1 MAKSNTA
8 SKILPTQ
15 AEVVDK
21 VNSLQIRGVEIS
33 IMIEEI
39 DFKRNVTLKK
49 WFSVDSSIDGYGYK
63 LGKLLSDLRKVN
75 PEAKQIPQELLK
87 ECSLDKI
94 DRRRRS
100 EWEWFY
106 NHQSELD
113 EFFLELAKARK
124 CSKMAVRQNFSSV
137 TALKR
142 AYVEATQKPS
152 NEELMKKCIDCGE
165 KLIKD
170 VNWTHSRY
178 NNWVYVCK
186 YCCSDRGNKDRMWV
200 NNVYIPTSHPDW
212 KPGRYDDWSD
222 VAFSKMKVY
231 NKRSEGDVYVI
242 TNPAWKNWYKIGK
255 AVDAKDRVAQLNT
268 ASPFRDF
275 EVIKIFTSDDRNRAE
290 VLAHRAAEK
299 ICVEKRHEWFYTE
312 NVDELIEGITP

>member
-15 AEVVDK
+15 SEVVDK
-21 VNSLQIRGVEIS
+21 VNSLQVRGVEIS

-49 WFSVDSSIDGYGYK
+49 WFSVDSNFDGYGYK
-63 LGKLLSDLRKVN
+63 LGKLLSDLRQVN

-113 EFFLELAKARK
+113 EFFCELAKARK
-124 CSKMAVRQNFSSV
+124 CSKMAVRQNFSSI

-152 NEELMKKCIDCGE
+152 NED
-165 KLIKD
+165 
-170 VNWTHSRY
+170 S
-178 NNWVYVCK
+178 
-186 YCCSDRGNKDRMWV
+186 
-200 NNVYIPTSHPDW
+200 
-212 KPGRYDDWSD
+212 KP
-222 VAFSKMKVY
+222 SK
-231 NKRSEGDVYVI
+231 
-242 TNPAWKNWYKIGK
+242 GK
-255 AVDAKDRVAQLNT
+255 AKGSDSTTKGTEKVSNVGQLSPKEMAIAVANALKDEQSQKDFLYWFK
-268 ASPFRDF
+268 AS
-275 EVIKIFTSDDRNRAE
+275 
-290 VLAHRAAEK
+290 
-299 ICVEKRHEWFYTE
+299 VEANQTF
-312 NVDELIEGITP
+312 

>member
-15 AEVVDK
+15 SEVVDK
-21 VNSLQIRGVEIS
+21 VNSLQVRGIEIS

-49 WFSVDSSIDGYGYK
+49 WFSVDSNFDGYGYK
-63 LGKLLSDLRKVN
+63 LGKLLSDLRQVN

-113 EFFLELAKARK
+113 EFFCELAKARK
-124 CSKMAVRQNFSSV
+124 CSKMAVRQNFNSI

-152 NEELMKKCIDCGE
+152 NED
-165 KLIKD
+165 
-170 VNWTHSRY
+170 S
-178 NNWVYVCK
+178 
-186 YCCSDRGNKDRMWV
+186 
-200 NNVYIPTSHPDW
+200 
-212 KPGRYDDWSD
+212 KP
-222 VAFSKMKVY
+222 SK
-231 NKRSEGDVYVI
+231 
-242 TNPAWKNWYKIGK
+242 GK
-255 AVDAKDRVAQLNT
+255 AKGSNSTEGTEKVTNVGQLSPKEMAIAVANALKDEQSQKDFLYWFK
-268 ASPFRDF
+268 AS
-275 EVIKIFTSDDRNRAE
+275 
-290 VLAHRAAEK
+290 
-299 ICVEKRHEWFYTE
+299 VEANQTF
-312 NVDELIEGITP
+312 

>member
-21 VNSLQIRGVEIS
+21 VNSLQVRGVEIS

-100 EWEWFY
+100 EGEWFY

-124 CSKMAVRQNFSSV
+124 CSKMAVKQNFSSV

-152 NEELMKKCIDCGE
+152 NEDSKPSKSKAKGSNSTSNSTEKVSNVGQSDASEKDMAIAIFNTLQKEGKDIKKFLETFKACLD
-165 KLIKD
+165 
-170 VNWTHSRY
+170 
-178 NNWVYVCK
+178 
-186 YCCSDRGNKDRMWV
+186 
-200 NNVYIPTSHPDW
+200 
-212 KPGRYDDWSD
+212 
-222 VAFSKMKVY
+222 A
-231 NKRSEGDVYVI
+231 SE
-242 TNPAWKNWYKIGK
+242 
-255 AVDAKDRVAQLNT
+255 
-268 ASPFRDF
+268 SF
-275 EVIKIFTSDDRNRAE
+275 
-290 VLAHRAAEK
+290 
-299 ICVEKRHEWFYTE
+299 
-312 NVDELIEGITP
+312 